1 MRFANLFVAAAA
13 MLLPAVAIAGYCDGT
28 DCVDSI
34 SRWSCPKQCPSDGTC
49 AINVPC

>member
-28 DCVDSI
+28 DCVDVS
-34 SRWSCPKQCPSDGTC
+34 SRWSCPKQCPHDGTC
-49 AINVPC
+49 AISPC